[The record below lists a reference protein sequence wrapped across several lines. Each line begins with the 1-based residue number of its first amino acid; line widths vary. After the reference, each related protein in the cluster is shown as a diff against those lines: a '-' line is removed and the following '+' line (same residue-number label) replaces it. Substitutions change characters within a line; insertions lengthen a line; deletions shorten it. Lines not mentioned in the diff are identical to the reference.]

1 LSVKPYHKHS
11 SIGVVDIFAGPGGLG
26 EGFSS
31 FVPPGGYRS
40 AFKILVSAEK
50 EVNAHRTLTLRAFFR
65 RFGSASDV
73 PEDYYRIVRGEMSI
87 ADLRGANAREW
98 QEAEKEALLLELGPE
113 SARLHAEIATRVK
126 RDEPW
131 VLVGG
136 PPCQAYSLVGRARNK
151 GKLDYVPEEDHR
163 HFLYREY
170 LQILSKFAPPVFV
183 MENVKGILTARVG
196 ERRMFPDILRDLH
209 DPGRALGGRSNGVYD
224 IYPLSADAIDGA
236 YQSGEPEPGLSR
248 FLVKAEELGIPQAR
262 HRVILMGI
270 RRGLGLRA
278 PLPLVGTDTV
288 PVGKVIRDLPRI
300 RSALSKGDSKD
311 AWQNEVERQ
320 RRIVLSALSR
330 RRDLQDVA
338 DTIRS
343 VEFIQNAERSSVR
356 TPDQRVSL
364 AHGEWYRDER
374 LGITLNHDSRGH
386 MASDLGRY
394 MFCAGYCA
402 ARGGR
407 SPSTGEFPSALAA
420 DHRSWES
427 GKFANRFRVQAS
439 GGPSAT
445 VVSHISKDGHYFIH
459 PELAQCRSFTVREA
473 ARAQTFPDNYFFSGE
488 RTAQY
493 VQVGNAVPPLLARK
507 VAGLAVNCLMA
518 EVQN

>member
-1 LSVKPYHKHS
+1 LSVKPHHTHS

-31 FVPPGGYRS
+31 FVPPGGNRP

-65 RFGSASDV
+65 RFGSGSDV

-98 QEAEKEALLLELGPE
+98 QEAEREALLLELGRE
-113 SARLHAEIATRVK
+113 SPRLHGEIAGRVK

-170 LQILSKFAPPVFV
+170 LQILSKFAPPIFV

-209 DPGRALGGRSNGVYD
+209 DPGRALGERSNGIYD
-224 IYPLSADAIDGA
+224 IYPLSADAVDGP
-236 YQSGEPEPGLSR
+236 YQPGEPEAGLSR

-262 HRVILMGI
+262 HRVILLGI
-270 RRGLGLRA
+270 RRGVGLRA
-278 PLPLVGTDTV
+278 PVPLASTDTV
-288 PVGKVIRDLPRI
+288 PVGKVIRDLPKI
-300 RSALSKGDSKD
+300 RSALSKGDSND
-311 AWQNEVERQ
+311 AWLDEVERQ
-320 RRIVLSALSR
+320 RRIVLSALAR

-338 DTIRS
+338 DTIRN
-343 VEFIQNAERSSVR
+343 VEFIDNAERSSMR
-356 TPDQRVSL
+356 APDLRVSL
-364 AHGEWYRDER
+364 AHADWYRDER

-402 ARGGR
+402 AREGR
-407 SPSTGEFPSALAA
+407 SPSTDEFPAALAA

-439 GGPSAT
+439 GSPSAT

-473 ARAQTFPDNYFFSGE
+473 ARAQTFPDNYFFTGE

-493 VQVGNAVPPLLARK
+493 VQVGNAVPPLLSRM
-507 VAGLAVNCLMA
+507 VSNLVLHCLS
-518 EVQN
+518 